1 MALQLLGRTIR
12 SQYLQ
17 VINTHLV
24 SWFSVAM
31 YLIGGVMS
39 TKSSTDAVLID
50 ERAIKNNLTHS
61 LAFFCLDSPT
71 DKTVFAFFAH
81 LEILFKYMLLL
92 LGFFSRCRV

>member
-1 MALQLLGRTIR
+1 
-12 SQYLQ
+12 
-17 VINTHLV
+17 
-24 SWFSVAM
+24 
-31 YLIGGVMS
+31 MS

-71 DKTVFAFFAH
+71 DKTVFAFFTH